1 MLLKELSVSES
12 IESFGLGA
20 LDKDITAERNISRKL
35 ALVGAGNPRSELLP
49 G

>member
-1 MLLKELSVSES
+1 MFLKELSVSES

-20 LDKDITAERNISRKL
+20 RDKDITAERNILTKL
-35 ALVGAGNPRSELLP
+35 ALVGAGTPRSELLP